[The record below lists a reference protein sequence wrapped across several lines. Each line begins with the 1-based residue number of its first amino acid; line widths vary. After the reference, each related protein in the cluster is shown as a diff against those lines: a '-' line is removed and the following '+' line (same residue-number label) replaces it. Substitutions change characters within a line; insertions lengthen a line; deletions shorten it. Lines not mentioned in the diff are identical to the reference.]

1 MGLGKKDKI
10 VLSPGT
16 ERIHYE
22 NKVPIYIYIHK
33 YVYRFIEAIAIAS
46 AMAYG
51 WMKLITSAHACRDSS
66 FVYKYVVLL
75 LLAIASS
82 SCISALYLCRLN

>member
-1 MGLGKKDKI
+1 MKI
-10 VLSPGT
+10 KYL
-16 ERIHYE
+16 H
-22 NKVPIYIYIHK
+22 IYIYIHK

-66 FVYKYVVLL
+66 FVVLL
-75 LLAIASS
+75 LLATASS